1 MATNFAGED
10 SSGKRGRMTGGSQIW
25 MSSGVHLLFWSKNRE
40 LLEIDSFFLPIS
52 IWRVGK
58 KKVLGRKD
66 WKLLKML
73 SRDASEVFLECVG
86 RLVHALRGLGIISF
100 TSIANPD
107 VQYVNFQFY
116 AYAAN
121 TITVPQ
127 LLGRT
132 WPAAGSGLGR
142 GSSGHAT
149 QAGQSMPA
157 AVPRHARVHCRE

>member
-1 MATNFAGED
+1 M
-10 SSGKRGRMTGGSQIW
+10 
-25 MSSGVHLLFWSKNRE
+25 
-40 LLEIDSFFLPIS
+40 DSFFPPYIYLDI
-52 IWRVGK
+52 VGK
-58 KKVLGRKD
+58 QEVLGKKD
-66 WKLLKML
+66 WKLLEML

>member
-1 MATNFAGED
+1 
-10 SSGKRGRMTGGSQIW
+10 
-25 MSSGVHLLFWSKNRE
+25 
-40 LLEIDSFFLPIS
+40 
-52 IWRVGK
+52 
-58 KKVLGRKD
+58 
-66 WKLLKML
+66 ML

-127 LLGRT
+127 LLGQT
-132 WPAAGSGLGR
+132 WPAPGKGFFRARYAGRAVHAGSR
-142 GSSGHAT
+142 PS
-149 QAGQSMPA
+149 
-157 AVPRHARVHCRE
+157 PRTRSL

>member
-1 MATNFAGED
+1 M
-10 SSGKRGRMTGGSQIW
+10 
-25 MSSGVHLLFWSKNRE
+25 
-40 LLEIDSFFLPIS
+40 DSFFPPYIYLDI
-52 IWRVGK
+52 VGK
-58 KKVLGRKD
+58 QEVLGKKD
-66 WKLLKML
+66 WKLLEML

-142 GSSGHAT
+142 GSSGHAM
-149 QAGQSMPA
+149 QAGQGSPCRQPSLA
-157 AVPRHARVHCRE
+157 THAFIVGNKKLSKVMDK